1 MTKDDFETLDNYT
14 RWRRDKLDAE
24 DNQLERRRM
33 KTRGAPPPSPRGR
46 LCNPDQ
52 RRRPR

>member
-1 MTKDDFETLDNYT
+1 MTKDDFETLDNYI

-33 KTRGAPPPSPRGR
+33 KTRGAPARRVSEP
-46 LCNPDQ
+46 
-52 RRRPR
+52 RRPRR

>member
-33 KTRGAPPPSPRGR
+33 KTISWTGFF
-46 LCNPDQ
+46 
-52 RRRPR
+52 RPTMTRSIAR